1 MIVIVPF
8 PQDEIIF
15 PNTFDYLEK
24 LSRHAEHPAIESFAA
39 QMILTRID
47 DIQEYSRV
55 KSFQRKRHLHRA
67 QNVLCLQAG
76 KFQFQVSMKL
86 GSTFLG
92 KVNFFQV

>member
-47 DIQEYSRV
+47 DIQ
-55 KSFQRKRHLHRA
+55 
-67 QNVLCLQAG
+67 
-76 KFQFQVSMKL
+76 
-86 GSTFLG
+86 
-92 KVNFFQV
+92 